1 MIVFITGATSG
12 FGLAIAR
19 RFARDGARIV
29 AAGRR
34 RDRLD
39 ALVSELGGEVVHPLE
54 LDVRDRAAV
63 ERAVSNLPAA
73 FAEIDLLVNNAGL
86 ARGLAPA
93 QEADLDGWEAMVDT
107 NVKGLLYLTRA
118 ILPGLVARDRGHV
131 VNMGSVAANWPYPG
145 GNVYGATKA
154 FVRQFSLNLRADL
167 AGTRVRV
174 TDIEPGLVG
183 GTEFSTVRFD
193 GDRDRASKLYA
204 SADALTPDDIA
215 EAVHWVATLPER
227 VNINTL
233 EIMPVTQSFGA
244 LPISRREGAPSVDP
258 ADATTAHRE
267 AALDEALDESFP
279 ASDPPAVA

>member
-1 MIVFITGATSG
+1 MIVFVTGATSG

-19 RFARDGARIV
+19 RFATDGCRIV

-34 RDRLD
+34 GDRLE
-39 ALVSELGGEVVHPLE
+39 ALTAELGGDVVHPLV

-63 ERAVSNLPAA
+63 EQAVAGLPAA
-73 FAEIDLLVNNAGL
+73 FAEIDILVNNAGL
-86 ARGLAPA
+86 ARGLEPA
-93 QEADLDGWEAMVDT
+93 QAADLDGWDAMVDT
-107 NVKGLLYLTRA
+107 NVKGLLYITRA
-118 ILPGLVARDRGHV
+118 LLPGMVARDRGHV

-183 GTEFSTVRFD
+183 GTEFSTVRFA
-193 GDRDRASKLYA
+193 GDRDRAAKLYA
-204 SADALTPDDIA
+204 SADALTPGDIA
-215 EAVHWVATLPER
+215 EAVHWVAGLPGR

-244 LPISRREGAPSVDP
+244 LPISRREGAPSVEP
-258 ADATTAHRE
+258 AEEAAAHLD
-267 AALDEALDESFP
+267 AALDEALEESFP
-279 ASDPPAVA
+279 ASDPPAVR